1 METDINSKI
10 SEPKPIESSYNQ
22 KLVRDKIF
30 EQSWKKF
37 QKFKE
42 ERELVDKMNWNR
54 KLKEHQ
60 VMDNKRYISILKSQ
74 VIKKRKS

>member
-10 SEPKPIESSYNQ
+10 SEPKPIESSYNH